1 MEDSEYGQ
9 YFSNLERFRYHPG
22 GDADDDEELKNPEYN
37 CFIENLKQNE
47 NGESYSVEFAINS
60 DISIVLREK
69 AKVLENSGGFS
80 GKARANILK
89 TRKKSLEMG
98 DKEGKKSLGD
108 VPGQKRKR
116 DDENELEEG
125 AEADPVSCKSSA
137 GSSKL
142 MNCVVK
148 AENQPEVPDSFDK
161 SGMNPELGNEAGE
174 GCGDGIRDSS
184 PSQFREK
191 LMDLLK
197 IPYNRKELDN
207 LRREVTKRKP
217 VQGVKE

>member
-1 MEDSEYGQ
+1 M
-9 YFSNLERFRYHPG
+9 SNS
-22 GDADDDEELKNPEYN
+22 K
-37 CFIENLKQNE
+37 
-47 NGESYSVEFAINS
+47 
-60 DISIVLREK
+60 REK

-148 AENQPEVPDSFDK
+148 AENQPEVPDSTSKNDG
-161 SGMNPELGNEAGE
+161 SCPEVEVFTLDNMPLLEGDYMPFVPSKCFAGE